1 MSFPDSIVTMRHYLP
16 RRGLRVGYDYCWVRC
31 RRQVT
36 SWLDINKYTKI
47 VVNSVSCDLTPRCC
61 DNGVAVIY
69 ICSGKHLANVCR
81 HRCQNSYVQ
90 KCCVP
95 NSIKDQRVS

>member
-69 ICSGKHLANVCR
+69 ICSGTGCKKGFSPNE
-81 HRCQNSYVQ
+81 NSMEID
-90 KCCVP
+90 CEIFNLP
-95 NSIKDQRVS
+95 HMTTS